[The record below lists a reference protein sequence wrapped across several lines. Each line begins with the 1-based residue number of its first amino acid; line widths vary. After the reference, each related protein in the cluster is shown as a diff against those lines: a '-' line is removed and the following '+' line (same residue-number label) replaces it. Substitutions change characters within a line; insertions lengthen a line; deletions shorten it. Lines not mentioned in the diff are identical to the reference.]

1 MIEEFCKYIKNA
13 YVFTPKILEDVLRD
27 PNRSNFDRNFLTFD
41 ENELKSKFIGFVTG
55 RILEEKYLNGYLDI
69 NNKLILS

>member
-1 MIEEFCKYIKNA
+1 MIEEFCQYIKNA
-13 YVFTPKILEDVLRD
+13 YVFTLKILEDVLRD